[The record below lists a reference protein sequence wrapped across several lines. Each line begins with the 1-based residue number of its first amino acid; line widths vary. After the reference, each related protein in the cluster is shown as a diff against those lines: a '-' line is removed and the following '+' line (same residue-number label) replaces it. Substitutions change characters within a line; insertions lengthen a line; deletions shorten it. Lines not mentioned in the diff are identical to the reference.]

1 MITVAILFQDPS
13 KILARFES
21 VILQDPGRSYRD
33 HTKDFARSH
42 QIVQD
47 HTRSY
52 HGLIL
57 QDLGKVLG

>member
-1 MITVAILFQDPS
+1 MITLAIIFQDPS

-21 VILQDPGRSYRD
+21 VILQDPGISYQD
-33 HTKDFARSH
+33 HTKDLARSH
-42 QIVQD
+42 QIMQD